1 MTDAQIPNRG
11 HLVLVPG
18 FAGFDALGQLHYY
31 AGVVSCFQA
40 WNGWD
45 DPNKRQRSLTL
56 QFFDNFPTGGVALRG
71 RRLLVYLASRI
82 ARGEIAPADTIAL
95 IGHSTGALDIRWV
108 LKTLAAS
115 PHGQIEVPGALP
127 VRHGDILSKLRH
139 VVFLSAPQFGTNLAD
154 AFCSLEDM
162 IQNAVKD
169 ASLLVQ
175 LNREPVATVRRLLD
189 RLVRF
194 TKSDLVL
201 SLSDAL
207 NESDEGRSREKS
219 TRADAREARAQLA
232 LWLDHMSKDFDAIRD
247 LRSYGPHTEGS
258 QSPAHASAAE
268 RKVELEAFVAYDIT
282 TLSYVT
288 RAPKAPPGHELTG
301 VRRRIANA
309 VPGLNLAASAL
320 TSVGE
325 LLWWLPQVSVPAVGV
340 STVLAVTLPVA
351 IQLLHRF
358 PRSVFDLFYN
368 LNAQELGPF
377 SHVVESCSAQLAPAA
392 TDLFVDH
399 TVNIARAS
407 IADSDNDGVVN
418 TLSMLWPY
426 DPEHPERHR
435 HFFVPADHADII
447 GHYARRPERL
457 PRSLLHGDR
466 RSRYYSYDIF
476 PSGSGFDE
484 VKFTIVWEHL
494 FESCAQAL
502 L

>member
-11 HLVLVPG
+11 HLILVPG
-18 FAGFDALGQLHYY
+18 FAGFDALGQLDYY
-31 AGVVSCFQA
+31 AGVLERFQA

-45 DPNKRQRSLTL
+45 DPNKRRRPLTL
-56 QFFDNFPTGGVALRG
+56 SFFDSFPTGGVALRAQ
-71 RRLLVYLASRI
+71 RLLVYLASRV
-82 ARGEIAPADTIAL
+82 ARGEIAEADTVAL
-95 IGHSTGALDIRWV
+95 IGHSTGALDIRSV
-108 LKTLAAS
+108 IKTLIAS

-139 VVFLSAPQFGTNLAD
+139 VVFLSAPHFGTNLAD

-175 LNREPVATVRRLLD
+175 LNREPVATLRRLLD
-189 RLVRF
+189 RMVRF

-207 NESDEGRSREKS
+207 NESDEGRSSDKLK
-219 TRADAREARAQLA
+219 RADAREARSQLS
-232 LWLDHMSKDFDAIRD
+232 LWLEHMSKDFDAIRD
-247 LRSYGPHTEGS
+247 LRSYGPHTQGS
-258 QSPAHASAAE
+258 LSPAHTSAAE
-268 RKVELEAFVAYDIT
+268 RKVELDGFVAYDIT

-288 RAPKAPPGHELTG
+288 RAPQAPPGQELTG
-301 VRRRIANA
+301 VRRRIAKV
-309 VPGLNLAASAL
+309 VPGLNWAASAL
-320 TSVGE
+320 TTVGE

-340 STVLAVTLPVA
+340 STVLALTLPVA

-358 PRSVFDLFYN
+358 PRSAFDLFYN
-368 LNAQELGPF
+368 FNAAEQGPF
-377 SHVVESCSAQLAPAA
+377 SHVVQRCSAQLAPAA
-392 TDLFVDH
+392 VDLFVDH

-407 IADSDNDGVVN
+407 IAGADNDGVVN
-418 TLSMLWPY
+418 TLSMLWPH
-426 DPEHPERHR
+426 DPDHPERHR
-435 HFFVPADHADII
+435 HFLVPADHADII

-457 PRSLLHGDR
+457 PRTLLHGDA
-466 RSRYYSYDIF
+466 RSQYYSYDIF
-476 PSGSGFDE
+476 PSGSEFDE